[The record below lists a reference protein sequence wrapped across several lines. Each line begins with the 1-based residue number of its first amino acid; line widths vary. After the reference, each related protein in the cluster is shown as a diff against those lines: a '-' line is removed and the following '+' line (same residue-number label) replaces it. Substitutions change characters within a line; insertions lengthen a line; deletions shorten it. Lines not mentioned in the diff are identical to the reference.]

1 MCRVFVA
8 AGFVDPC
15 SNVVEKGGR
24 TGNVEGEEEDEE
36 DEGVKNRMII
46 PSYHAA
52 HQSLL

>member
-24 TGNVEGEEEDEE
+24 IGNVEEEEKEDDDDER
-36 DEGVKNRMII
+36 VKNQVVI
-46 PSYHAA
+46 P
-52 HQSLL
+52 